1 MKQANE
7 NAQQT
12 NNLIQT
18 AESGLSDISGM
29 LSRMRELAT
38 QAATDT
44 LNDSDRTSI
53 NLEFE
58 ALKNEVSRVAHATE
72 YNEMNLL
79 NGTDYKNEVHRANTT
94 ADDVRGISIKN
105 AKLSNDIRKGIYTLS
120 DQHVDVSNQ
129 ADISNLSGTA
139 ITEIRYSASSLQPA
153 LGETHSINSQVNPAE
168 VDIIN
173 GGTTVADVDYI
184 SSAQIGDY
192 SLRAKVNSGDA
203 DISGM
208 SSAHISQISHDANI
222 QPGNYTVRAKV
233 NSGDADISGV
243 SSAHISQISHNASVQ
258 PGTYTISAT
267 GLITSNHVL
276 SLESTNDYMIV
287 NPISGFPSNEITV
300 EFWMKSSDT
309 ANAGT
314 PFSYASSS
322 ADNDFLIYDYRN
334 VHSFI
339 GGPAI
344 STGVSANDGAWHH
357 LAVTWQSSNGDLKV
371 FKDGV
376 VDYSG
381 TLSAG
386 STMMPAGSLVI
397 GQDQDIIGGNFESN
411 QAFIGSIDE
420 IRIWNHSRT
429 QEEIQTT
436 MNTIL
441 DGDESGLVGYWN
453 FNDGTAIDGSAQIPS
468 TANNEISLSPAAD
481 LTVQAPGGTSQTIP
495 YTSGAQTI
503 NFSSLGITVN
513 SSNVSN
519 MTADL
524 LVNAE
529 TFTVNPTLEVTP
541 PVGSGS
547 ATVDAGY
554 TFAST
559 SVEFDDSLS
568 TDLGL
573 EIHTSNASDMTAD
586 LLVAAETFTVN
597 PTLEVTTPA
606 STVHENGY
614 DFNSQTT
621 ITFPGS
627 LGIDVDTSDA
637 ATMTTALFNSPKTF
651 TVPPTLVIDS
661 PNTTAGPT
669 TYGLADTSINFPGL
683 GLEVDTSNTQGTQTM
698 TDVLLDSPQN
708 FFVPETRELT
718 MTDGNGIQQSLQ
730 YRVGYGDTLDF
741 DDFGIQLDIKGSPNH
756 STPSADSYNP
766 HTDSLDGKQIEI
778 APNRDLQ
785 VGADNDVNHQLKLG
799 ITSVTATGLKI
810 ENESVVDVDLA
821 RVAITSLDV
830 AIDVVNQE
838 RSYLASEQNRL
849 AFTMSNLTSQ
859 TQNIEAS
866 RSSIEDADFAA
877 DAADL
882 AKNQIL
888 AQSAT
893 AMLAQASAISQ
904 NILSLLR

>member
-1 MKQANE
+1 M
-7 NAQQT
+7 T
-12 NNLIQT
+12 
-18 AESGLSDISGM
+18 
-29 LSRMRELAT
+29 
-38 QAATDT
+38 
-44 LNDSDRTSI
+44 
-53 NLEFE
+53 
-58 ALKNEVSRVAHATE
+58 
-72 YNEMNLL
+72 
-79 NGTDYKNEVHRANTT
+79 
-94 ADDVRGISIKN
+94 
-105 AKLSNDIRKGIYTLS
+105 
-120 DQHVDVSNQ
+120 
-129 ADISNLSGTA
+129 
-139 ITEIRYSASSLQPA
+139 
-153 LGETHSINSQVNPAE
+153 
-168 VDIIN
+168 
-173 GGTTVADVDYI
+173 
-184 SSAQIGDY
+184 
-192 SLRAKVNSGDA
+192 
-203 DISGM
+203 
-208 SSAHISQISHDANI
+208 
-222 QPGNYTVRAKV
+222 
-233 NSGDADISGV
+233 
-243 SSAHISQISHNASVQ
+243 
-258 PGTYTISAT
+258 
-267 GLITSNHVL
+267 
-276 SLESTNDYMIV
+276 
-287 NPISGFPSNEITV
+287 
-300 EFWMKSSDT
+300 
-309 ANAGT
+309 
-314 PFSYASSS
+314 
-322 ADNDFLIYDYRN
+322 RN

-397 GQDQDIIGGNFESN
+397 GQEQDSIGGNFESN

-429 QEEIQTT
+429 QAEIQTT

-453 FNDGTAIDGSAQIPS
+453 FNDGTAIDLSGNGNHGTLHGSAQIPS

-495 YTSGAQTI
+495 YTSEAQTI

-513 SSNVSN
+513 SSNVSD

-524 LVNAE
+524 LVAAE

-541 PVGSGS
+541 PVGS
-547 ATVDAGY
+547 AVDAGY

-661 PNTTAGPT
+661 PNTTAGPI

-698 TDVLLDSPQN
+698 TDVLLNSPQN
-708 FFVPETRELT
+708 FFVPETRALT

-730 YRVGYGDTLDF
+730 YRVGYDDTLDF
-741 DDFGIQLDIKGSPNH
+741 DDFGIKLDIKGSPNH

-766 HTDSLDGKQIEI
+766 YTDSLDGKQIEI
-778 APNRDLQ
+778 SPNRDLQ
-785 VGADNDVNHQLKLG
+785 VGADNDINHQLKLG
-799 ITSVTATGLKI
+799 ITSVTASGLKI

-830 AIDVVNQE
+830 AIDVVNHE

-866 RSSIEDADFAA
+866 RSSIQDTDFAA
-877 DAADL
+877 DTADL

-904 NILSLLR
+904 NILGLLR